1 MQNENFSEN
10 SAPESV
16 NFFKRKNIFN
26 FKNFNRLLLMM
37 IIILGIYYIAG
48 TNDLSIK
55 GMALSDLKQERNK
68 LADENNKLELQAMTL
83 SSYNRISER
92 ISGLKMVAVGN
103 IDYING
109 EIEAVAKK

>member
-1 MQNENFSEN
+1 MQKENFEEN
-10 SAPESV
+10 SAQKSV
-16 NFFKRKNIFN
+16 NLFKRKNIISLKYFN
-26 FKNFNRLLLMM
+26 KLLLF
-37 IIILGIYYIAG
+37 IIILLGVYYIAG
-48 TNDLSIK
+48 TNDLAVK
-55 GMALSDLKQERNK
+55 GIALSDLKQERNK